1 MSLETKG
8 IIKKSKISSS
18 KGFFLAVC
26 VAPAFVL
33 YLMLG
38 VYPAI
43 NVFFNSLFKWSGLS
57 PTKTFIGLDNF
68 KTLFH
73 DQKFAIAF
81 KNTIFL
87 MIVTSIVTMVIAL
100 FFASTLSRSKFKEKN
115 LYRTIFFFPNVL
127 SIVVIGILF
136 TYIYEPNRGIL
147 NAGLKLIGMNG
158 KTWLGDPNTVLWA
171 IAGAMIWQAVG
182 YYMVMYMAGMDSI
195 SPSLYEVADLEGA
208 SRFKQFFFITIPMLW
223 EIIRVTLVFFII
235 SSLNMSF
242 LFVTVMTGGAPN
254 GGSEVLLSYM
264 YNQAFK
270 NSNFGYAMAV
280 AVVVFIFAFSL
291 GLISN
296 KLTQKES
303 NNY

>member
-1 MSLETKG
+1 MTLKSNG
-8 IIKKSKISSS
+8 INNKCKITSS
-18 KGFFLAVC
+18 KSFFLTVC

-33 YLMLG
+33 YLILG

-43 NVFFNSLFKWSGLS
+43 KVFINSLYKWSGLS

-68 KTLFH
+68 RTLLH

-87 MIVTSIVTMVIAL
+87 MIITTIITMIIAL
-100 FFASTLSRSKFKEKN
+100 FFAATLSRSKFKEKN
-115 LYRTIFFFPNVL
+115 IYRIIFFFPNVL

-147 NAGLKLIGMNG
+147 NAALNVIGVNG
-158 KTWLGDPNTVLWA
+158 KTWLGNSSTVLWA
-171 IAGAMIWQAVG
+171 ISGAMIWQAVG

-195 SPSLYEVADLEGA
+195 PPSLYEVADLEGA
-208 SRFKQFFFITIPMLW
+208 SRFKQFFLITVPMLW

-254 GGSEVLLSYM
+254 GSSEVLLSYM
-264 YNQAFK
+264 YNQAFT

-280 AVVVFIFAFSL
+280 AVVVFLFAFIL
-291 GLISN
+291 AAISR
-296 KLTQKES
+296 KLTEKEVDT
-303 NNY
+303 Y

>member
-1 MSLETKG
+1 MSTV
-8 IIKKSKISSS
+8 KKEIVKKNKISSS

-33 YLMLG
+33 YLILG

-43 NVFFNSLFKWSGLS
+43 KVFVNSLYKWSGLS

-68 KTLFH
+68 KTLLH
-73 DQKFAIAF
+73 DQKFALAF
-81 KNTIFL
+81 KNTVFL
-87 MIVTSIVTMVIAL
+87 MIVTTIITMVIAL

-115 LYRTIFFFPNVL
+115 LYRVLFFFPNVL

-136 TYIYEPNRGIL
+136 TYIYEPNRGLL
-147 NAGLKLIGMNG
+147 NAALGLIGLNG
-158 KTWLGDPNTVLWA
+158 KTWLGDSKTVLWA
-171 IAGAMIWQAVG
+171 ISGAMIWQAVG

-195 SPSLYEVADLEGA
+195 SPSFYEVADLEGA
-208 SRFKQFFFITIPMLW
+208 SKFKQFFLITIPMLW
-223 EIIRVTLVFFII
+223 EIIRVTIVFFII

-264 YNQAFK
+264 YSQAFT

-280 AVVVFIFAFSL
+280 AVVVFLFSFTL
-291 GLISN
+291 AIISR
-296 KLTQKES
+296 KLTEKE
-303 NNY
+303 NDNY